1 MLIMAQFFFP
11 VFLLI
16 YLPNRSLLPV
26 NDAPPIALLPEQEF
40 LVTVF
45 FLDKFVAQLEEF
57 IAI

>member
-1 MLIMAQFFFP
+1 MLIMAQFFP

-26 NDAPPIALLPEQEF
+26 NDAPPIATGAGILSNSF
-40 LVTVF
+40 F

>member
-1 MLIMAQFFFP
+1 MAQFFP

-16 YLPNRSLLPV
+16 YLPNSSLLPV
-26 NDAPPIALLPEQEF
+26 NDAPPIATGAGILSNS
-40 LVTVF
+40 F